1 MAPSGAWHQDGMS
14 ITILRSH
21 LRPALEETMSRIRLV
36 LAAFSLMLPCL
47 ARAVDPPAV
56 QPGECLYLLGAPPG
70 APAATVEVTHSG
82 TKIYDDCRPH
92 VPHVEV
98 GRDAPHRLTAWAE
111 WRSPTGFEYQG
122 CLIQAWSEHEFRVDS
137 DGPAWIHLS
146 AAGRMTALL
155 RAFDNSSFD
164 KPLTASLV
172 LELRQQSPDGGDRV
186 IELRPVIVRGAAT
199 KELVIDDAW
208 GLTLAALVPSG
219 GVYRARLQLEIDVE
233 KFFREA
239 DVGSVASGRGAGYD
253 SIEVC
258 VTPMGTGATG
268 LSSEIERDLHD
279 KRCIPS
285 LWLPASRGGRL
296 EEAHAIVQGLT
307 DAAEAS
313 GEPGA
318 NVTLARERLQRADDE
333 AGRGQYQ
340 RACRSLSDALRG
352 LTSP

>member
-1 MAPSGAWHQDGMS
+1 
-14 ITILRSH
+14 
-21 LRPALEETMSRIRLV
+21 LEETMNRIRLV
-36 LAAFSLMLPCL
+36 LAAFALTFPCL
-47 ARAVDPPAV
+47 AQAVDPPAV
-56 QPGECLYLLGAPPG
+56 QPGECLYLLGGPPG
-70 APAATVEVTHSG
+70 APAATVEVTNSG
-82 TKIYDDCRPH
+82 TRIYDNCAPH
-92 VPHVEV
+92 VPHAGV

-111 WRSPTGFEYQG
+111 FQNPAGFENQG

-137 DGPAWIHLS
+137 DGPAWIHVS

-155 RAFDNSSFD
+155 RALGASSID
-164 KPLTASLV
+164 KSVTASLV

-186 IELRPVIVRGAAT
+186 IALRPVVERGVVT
-199 KELVIDDAW
+199 KELVIDDPW

-239 DVGSVASGRGAGYD
+239 DVGSVGSGRGAGYD

-258 VTPMGTGATG
+258 VTPMGNGATG

-285 LWLPASRGGRL
+285 LWLPAARGGRL

-318 NVTLARERLQRADDE
+318 NTTLARERLQRADDE